1 MSPIKKASKGPDL
14 AAPHRAL
21 PCLARPVRESGG
33 DQGEMQDAIDNI
45 EAGRIRFSELTL
57 GSLLGRCV

>member
-1 MSPIKKASKGPDL
+1 
-14 AAPHRAL
+14 
-21 PCLARPVRESGG
+21 VRESGG
-33 DQGEMQDAIDNI
+33 DKGEMQDAIDNI